1 MSAELKTGLR
11 RKYRVQVTVAIYR
24 EGSLS
29 YKSEILSPAFYS
41 KRTEAR
47 DHIRQEIRER
57 LTHSR
62 FFRSSR
68 LDYDLVRYTE
78 EATCNTYL
86 RYTIQDTEI

>member
-1 MSAELKTGLR
+1 MNAEVKSNLR

-41 KRTEAR
+41 KRAEAR

-57 LTHSR
+57 LAHSR
-62 FFRSSR
+62 FFRSTR

-78 EATCNTYL
+78 EASCNTYL
-86 RYTIQDTEI
+86 RYSIQDTEI